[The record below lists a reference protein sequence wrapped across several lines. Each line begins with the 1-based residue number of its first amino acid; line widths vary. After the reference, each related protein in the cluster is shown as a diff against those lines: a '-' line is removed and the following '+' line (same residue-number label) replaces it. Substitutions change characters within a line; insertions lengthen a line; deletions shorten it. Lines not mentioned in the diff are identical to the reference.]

1 MSSPFCKAWL
11 WCSFFI
17 RCVLSIFL
25 IGLGLGLSAGAS
37 KGSSAIPV
45 YYFLTNHSVWCY
57 IYFNVLLSFEVTLKI
72 EERNVAKNCQKTL
85 QMFHRFLM
93 TKFIIMVIIIV
104 LMIMMTRPVALRSL
118 VRSCWPAWLLERAL
132 KGSPSFFR
140 LALPSSML
148 LFSLSLSSAH

>member
-1 MSSPFCKAWL
+1 MSCSFCKAWL

-45 YYFLTNHSVWCY
+45 YYFLTSHSVWCY
-57 IYFNVLLSFEVTLKI
+57 IFDVLLSFEVTLKI
-72 EERNVAKNCQKTL
+72 GERNVAKNCQKIL
-85 QMFHRFLM
+85 QIFHCFLM
-93 TKFIIMVIIIV
+93 TKFKIMVIIIV
-104 LMIMMTRPVALRSL
+104 LMIMMTRPAAPRSL

-148 LFSLSLSSAH
+148 LLSLSLSSAH